1 MGIMGYISQQRA
13 RFRDAQ
19 FKRKE
24 SLARAEA
31 DRLRM
36 ERERQA
42 KLAQA
47 QAEKVRLERD
57 VASIRGFTEKHQTP
71 SNVQKFGAGLAK
83 VMNKTRSGVKQLKS
97 GSPGGGLQLGTP
109 SSQGSMGINTQH
121 QGMQVGVR
129 DVFSI
134 GPQKKEMPKPKP
146 KRVIVEL

>member
-1 MGIMGYISQQRA
+1 MGIMAYVSQQRA

-47 QAEKVRLERD
+47 QAEKVRLEKD
-57 VASIRGFTEKHQTP
+57 VQRISAFTEKHKDQ
-71 SNVQKFGAGLAK
+71 SNIQKFGAGLAK
-83 VMNKTRSGVKQLKS
+83 VMNKTRSGVKQLQS
-97 GSPGGGLQLGTP
+97 GSSGGGLRLGTP
-109 SSQGSMGINTQH
+109 QSKGSMGINTQS

-134 GPQKKEMPKPKP
+134 GPQKKEMPKPQK

>member
-13 RFRDAQ
+13 RFRDSQ
-19 FKRKE
+19 FKRQE

-36 ERERQA
+36 ERDRQA
-42 KLAQA
+42 RLAQA

-57 VASIRGFTEKHQTP
+57 VANIKGFTEKHKTP
-71 SNVQKFGAGLAK
+71 SNIQKFGAGLAK
-83 VMNKTRSGVKQLKS
+83 VMNKTQSGVKQLQTGK
-97 GSPGGGLQLGTP
+97 PGGGLMLGSP
-109 SSQGSMGINTQH
+109 SSQGSMGINTKT

-134 GPQKKEMPKPKP
+134 GAEKKQMPKPKP